1 MVIMLEGELDMYLSF
16 NLNTWASDLISE
28 RDLLRQTGF

>member
-1 MVIMLEGELDMYLSF
+1 LYLSF
-16 NLNTWASDLISE
+16 NLNTRASDLISE